1 MKRLLLSLLTIS
13 VFFLNASANDNF
25 NAYTQDFF
33 IRVEVATTLQEKVR
47 SDWGF
52 TADDLSKNK
61 STNEVTILI
70 GLEFPVIEENYFY
83 SNISA
88 GIRHN
93 GSFNA
98 GLLDAQLAYK
108 KNSWKVYVGGYFGLG
123 IDKTGINAFDIIV
136 DKQTGGTKT
145 IHFTND
151 TIPTIVLTGFE
162 AGGSY
167 IVNKHWT
174 VGAKVQWD
182 ERLYQME
189 TKFDHSQLFGLSPRT
204 ALNLLA
210 SEQSSDSIVAI
221 NAVVTLSYSF

>member
-83 SNISA
+83 SNIAA

-98 GLLDAQLAYK
+98 GLLDAQLTYK
-108 KNSWKVYVGGYFGLG
+108 KNSWKAYVGGYFGFG
-123 IDKTGINAFDIIV
+123 IDRTGMNGFDVIV
-136 DKQTGGTKT
+136 EQQTGKTKA

-151 TIPTIVLTGFE
+151 TTPTVVLTGFE
-162 AGGSY
+162 IGGSY
-167 IVNKHWT
+167 IINKKWSLG
-174 VGAKVQWD
+174 VKMQWD
-182 ERLYQME
+182 ERQYEMD
-189 TKFDHSQLFGLSPRT
+189 TKFDYNQLFGVSPRT
-204 ALNLLA
+204 ALSLLS
-210 SEQSSDSIVAI
+210 SEQSSDNIVAI
-221 NAVVTLSYSF
+221 NAVITLNYSF